1 MLEFVKRTRNYF
13 ATQITIFY
21 NNEKMMFSFL
31 QCIFCSLILLMYILL
46 IDSLS
51 KCDVIKDLYLLIRL
65 EIDLTFSLYIIF
77 VTK

>member
-1 MLEFVKRTRNYF
+1 MLQFVKRTRNYF
-13 ATQITIFY
+13 AKQITIFY
-21 NNEKMMFSFL
+21 NNEKMMFLFL